1 MTTPTLTPIMRELTD
16 PPLADGVGG
25 VIEGPVP
32 RGGGG
37 GGGGDGGN
45 QNRSTSN
52 TRSDL
57 QIKLQHIAVQSNLAM
72 KITAWLLQT
81 KIPDMKLKNTFTPP
95 TTGPVQLLE
104 LVLVAAALQ

>member
-1 MTTPTLTPIMRELTD
+1 M
-16 PPLADGVGG
+16 GG
-25 VIEGPVP
+25 FIEGSVH

-37 GGGGDGGN
+37 GVGGRGEGGDSGIVGTK
-45 QNRSTSN
+45 NRSTSN
-52 TRSDL
+52 TRSEL
-57 QIKLQHIAVQSNLAM
+57 QIKLQHIAIQSNLAM

-95 TTGPVQLLE
+95 TTGPVLLLE